1 MENLTLERLQIQAM
15 EENVLEMPEISDNI
29 IDEDGVATAS
39 QFSVQE
45 WLLYRRRSLLNM
57 KDKLETLNREEE
69 NKKN

>member
-15 EENVLEMPEISDNI
+15 EENVLEMSKISDNI

-57 KDKLETLNREEE
+57 KDKL
-69 NKKN
+69 